1 MQINLKTAPMNI
13 SFTQDSPL
21 GEWVDQLLNT
31 VFFQPDDDLSSNAIQ
46 EFFSRDLKVRY
57 GSLL

>member
-1 MQINLKTAPMNI
+1 MNI

>member
-1 MQINLKTAPMNI
+1 M
-13 SFTQDSPL
+13 SFPQDTSL

-46 EFFSRDLKVRY
+46 ECFSRDLKVRY
-57 GSLL
+57 GRFPWLED